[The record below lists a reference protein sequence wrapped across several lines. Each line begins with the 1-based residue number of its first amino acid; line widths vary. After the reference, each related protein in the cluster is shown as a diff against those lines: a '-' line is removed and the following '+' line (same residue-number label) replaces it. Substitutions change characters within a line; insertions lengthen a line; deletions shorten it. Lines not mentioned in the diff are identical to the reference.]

1 MEMMM
6 VDALTDA
13 AIQQLNLGYNAEED
27 RLLLKIG
34 LADDVEVPV
43 WLTRRI
49 VRSLWKLLQREAAPA
64 AMVPAADMAPA
75 PIYPTA
81 AAQVMQAFAEEMRE
95 LTLAQQV
102 SESLDMTGAYEERS
116 QQLGDEPLL
125 VSVCRMIT
133 EQPEKP
139 ILELAAAD
147 GQTLH
152 FTLSPEL
159 GMALGSML
167 QLATREAQWDLGFAD
182 SPLLIDQHVVP
193 AVLH

>member
-1 MEMMM
+1 MMM

-49 VRSLWKLLQREAAPA
+49 VRSLWKLLHRDAAPA
-64 AMVPAADMAPA
+64 ATAPELAAT

-133 EQPEKP
+133 EQPDKP
-139 ILELAAAD
+139 TLELAAAD

-152 FTLSPEL
+152 FSLSPEL

-182 SPLLIDQHVVP
+182 GPLLIDQHVVP

>member
-1 MEMMM
+1 MMEMMM

-49 VRSLWKLLQREAAPA
+49 VRSLWKLLHRDAAPA
-64 AMVPAADMAPA
+64 ATATELAAT

-133 EQPEKP
+133 EQPDKP
-139 ILELAAAD
+139 TLELAAAD

-152 FTLSPEL
+152 FSLSPEL

-182 SPLLIDQHVVP
+182 GPLLIDQHVVP

>member
-1 MEMMM
+1 M

-49 VRSLWKLLQREAAPA
+49 VRSLWKLLHRDAAPA
-64 AMVPAADMAPA
+64 ATAAATELA
-75 PIYPTA
+75 ATPIYPTA

-133 EQPEKP
+133 EQPDKP
-139 ILELAAAD
+139 TLELAAAD

-152 FTLSPEL
+152 FSLSPEL

-182 SPLLIDQHVVP
+182 GPLLIDQHVVP

>member
-1 MEMMM
+1 M

-49 VRSLWKLLQREAAPA
+49 VRSLWKLLHRDAAPA
-64 AMVPAADMAPA
+64 PTAPELAAT

-133 EQPEKP
+133 EQPDKP
-139 ILELAAAD
+139 TLELAAAD

-152 FTLSPEL
+152 FSLSPEL

-182 SPLLIDQHVVP
+182 GPLLIDQHVVP

>member
-1 MEMMM
+1 MMEMMM

-49 VRSLWKLLQREAAPA
+49 VRSLWKLLHRDAAPA
-64 AMVPAADMAPA
+64 ATAPELAAT

-133 EQPEKP
+133 EQPDKP
-139 ILELAAAD
+139 TLELAAAD

-152 FTLSPEL
+152 FSLSPEL

-182 SPLLIDQHVVP
+182 GPLLIDQHVVP

>member
-1 MEMMM
+1 M

-49 VRSLWKLLQREAAPA
+49 VRSLWKLLHRDAAPA
-64 AMVPAADMAPA
+64 ATAPELAAT

-133 EQPEKP
+133 EQPDKP
-139 ILELAAAD
+139 TLELAAAD

-152 FTLSPEL
+152 FSLSPEL

-182 SPLLIDQHVVP
+182 GPLLIDQHVVP

>member
-1 MEMMM
+1 MM

-49 VRSLWKLLQREAAPA
+49 VRSLWKLLHRDAAPA
-64 AMVPAADMAPA
+64 ATAPELA
-75 PIYPTA
+75 TTPIYPTA

-133 EQPEKP
+133 EQPDKP
-139 ILELAAAD
+139 TLELAAAD

-152 FTLSPEL
+152 FSLSPEL

-182 SPLLIDQHVVP
+182 GPLLIDQHVVP

>member
-1 MEMMM
+1 MMEMMM

-49 VRSLWKLLQREAAPA
+49 VRSLWKLLHRDAAPA
-64 AMVPAADMAPA
+64 AAVSDIAPA

-125 VSVCRMIT
+125 ISVCRMIT
-133 EQPEKP
+133 EQADKP
-139 ILELAAAD
+139 TLELAAAD

-152 FTLSPEL
+152 FSLSPEL

-182 SPLLIDQHVVP
+182 GPLLIDQHVVP